1 MHLIL
6 RLICQFI
13 DSELCLE
20 SKLLLSGGVTNGPRP
35 IANDVVTVPR
45 VCVHISC
52 AFTQFLKRN
61 VVWVYCSNHNKLNV
75 CKTAS
80 AVS

>member
-20 SKLLLSGGVTNGPRP
+20 SKLLLSGSVTNGPRP
-35 IANDVVTVPR
+35 ITYDVVTVPC
-45 VCVHISC
+45 VCVHISS
-52 AFTQFLKRN
+52 ALTQFLKRN
-61 VVWVYCSNHNKLNV
+61 VGCVYCSNHDKLNV
-75 CKTAS
+75 CETAS

>member
-35 IANDVVTVPR
+35 ITYDVVTVPR
-45 VCVHISC
+45 VCVHISG
-52 AFTQFLKRN
+52 ALTQFLKRN
-61 VVWVYCSNHNKLNV
+61 VSCVYCLNQDKINV
-75 CKTAS
+75 C
-80 AVS
+80 

>member
-35 IANDVVTVPR
+35 ITYDVVTVPC
-45 VCVHISC
+45 VCVHIGC
-52 AFTQFLKRN
+52 ALTQLLKRN
-61 VVWVYCSNHNKLNV
+61 VACVYCLNHDKLNA
-75 CKTAS
+75 CETAS

>member
-35 IANDVVTVPR
+35 ITYDVVTVPC
-45 VCVHISC
+45 VCVHISG

-61 VVWVYCSNHNKLNV
+61 VVWVYCSIHNKLNV
-75 CKTAS
+75 
-80 AVS
+80 

>member
-35 IANDVVTVPR
+35 ITYDVVTVPR
-45 VCVHISC
+45 ICVHIGC
-52 AFTQFLKRN
+52 ALTQFLKRN
-61 VVWVYCSNHNKLNV
+61 VAFVYCLNHDKLNA
-75 CKTAS
+75 CETAS

>member
-35 IANDVVTVPR
+35 ITNDVVTVPR
-45 VCVHISC
+45 VCVHISG
-52 AFTQFLKRN
+52 ALTQFLKRN
-61 VVWVYCSNHNKLNV
+61 VGCVYCSNHDKLNV
-75 CKTAS
+75 CETAS